1 MLLCFSLHLETSS
14 YEFPGPYIVGMTGA
28 SGAIYGI
35 RLVQELL
42 QTGHDV
48 HLVLTEATW
57 QVFQA
62 EMKLDISDRDQVI
75 HDLFNEH
82 RDHLHVYDL
91 HNYAAPIASGS
102 FRTKGM
108 IVIPCSMGSLS
119 GMAIGA
125 SGNLIERAADVM
137 LKEKRPLV
145 IVPRE
150 TPLHQIQL
158 ENMLTLSKA
167 GATILPAMPGFYH
180 NPTTMEELI
189 DFVVGKALDVLG
201 VEHELF
207 KRWGSES

>member
-1 MLLCFSLHLETSS
+1 MSS
-14 YEFPGPYIVGMTGA
+14 QGPYIVGMTGA

-75 HDLFNEH
+75 AELFNE
-82 RDHLHVYDL
+82 RQENLHVYDL